1 MKTYNNNNN
10 NSKHVIN
17 EIMYFVRV
25 HRQTLCKR
33 LLSYKKK
40 ILLKHVYEVY
50 NVDNIILKMFL
61 NLFKH
66 VLV

>member
-1 MKTYNNNNN
+1 MLCCNKSLMKLCILLEFTD
-10 NSKHVIN
+10 KH
-17 EIMYFVRV
+17 FVKDYC
-25 HRQTLCKR
+25 HI
-33 LLSYKKK
+33 KKK